1 MHRRQTVR
9 TFTTEET
16 IRAMTGSLLPVEQ
29 TSRPDYGV
37 PPDCLSS
44 NYLLDFFGPGRG
56 TDLLNRAGLLDPD
69 NQVPEFIS
77 KMDLWRI
84 CIDVMN
90 QSDDEGHGLLARP
103 LPKGSWS
110 MVYSAVNQMDNLG
123 EGLKRF
129 VELVPV
135 LQCGIET
142 NLGYCSQYAHLSFNV
157 TRDLASNRHLERY
170 LDMASTVF
178 LCALIW
184 GAEREFFPE
193 RVTLPSTLNPD
204 DGYLIAGLP
213 HQGIE
218 RGKSGTKI
226 SFRLSD
232 LDVRLGARKHQA
244 WGTHELSVY
253 RRILHSRSPALGP
266 QSDGIVHEVRRLLET
281 GIPTQNEAAR
291 ELGLSI
297 STLQRRLAMANT
309 SFRQLSRDIRSQQLA
324 SLLITSGDLEDI
336 ASEMGFSDRRSLTR
350 ACQDWLGDTPS
361 NYRRRYFA
369 SVSSN

>member
-1 MHRRQTVR
+1 M
-9 TFTTEET
+9 
-16 IRAMTGSLLPVEQ
+16 IGSSLPVNQ
-29 TSRPDYGV
+29 TFLPDHGV

-56 TDLLNRAGLLDPD
+56 MDLLNRAGLLDPD
-69 NQVPEFIS
+69 NLAPEFIS

-129 VELVPV
+129 AELLPV
-135 LQCGIET
+135 LQCGIEA

-157 TRDLASNRHLERY
+157 TKELTPSRHLERY
-170 LDMASTVF
+170 LDMTATVF
-178 LCALIW
+178 LCALLW

-193 RVTLPSTLNPD
+193 KVTLPSTLNPE

-218 RGKSGTKI
+218 RGKNGTKI

-253 RRILHSRSPALGP
+253 RRILYSRGTAPGP
-266 QSDGIVHEVRRLLET
+266 ESDRTVQEIRRLLET
-281 GIPTQNEAAR
+281 GMHTQNEAAR
-291 ELGLSI
+291 ELGLSV
-297 STLQRRLAMANT
+297 STLQRRLAMAET

-361 NYRRRYFA
+361 NYRRKYFE
-369 SVSSN
+369 SIR